1 MQKSNQSKTKLGV
14 LTSCLSVQEAYPPSP
29 LQVIEQSRQIT
40 SYDNVHLVNDNCSS
54 EISYK
59 ECSIP
64 LPSDLTLHSKMGM
77 VPNMKVTALAFG
89 TSVVRVSGLKV

>member
-1 MQKSNQSKTKLGV
+1 MQKSNQSKTKLRV
-14 LTSCLSVQEAYPPSP
+14 LTSCLSVQEAHPPP
-29 LQVIEQSRQIT
+29 LQIIEQLHQIT
-40 SYDNVHLVNDNCSS
+40 SYDNAHLVNDNCSS
-54 EISYK
+54 DISYK

-77 VPNMKVTALAFG
+77 EPNMKVTALAFG

>member
-1 MQKSNQSKTKLGV
+1 MQKSNQSKTKLRV
-14 LTSCLSVQEAYPPSP
+14 FTSCLSVQEENPPP
-29 LQVIEQSRQIT
+29 LQVIEQSHQIT
-40 SYDNVHLVNDNCSS
+40 SNDNVHLVNDNCSS

-89 TSVVRVSGLKV
+89 TSLVGVSGLKV